1 MEKEKGL
8 EPFIDNNSEIL
19 IVGTFPSGI
28 SICSEQYYANTS
40 HNSFWK
46 LIYKIYEDKDIV
58 PNNYP
63 KRKEVLKKNK
73 IALCDVYSWAARL
86 GNSDSKIDKKNIE
99 YHKLDELLDNHPN
112 IKKIIFNGQEA
123 AKVFKK
129 EFPNITTLAYI
140 AESTSG
146 NRMIYFEE
154 KLANWQDLLSL

>member
-8 EPFIDNNSEIL
+8 EPFIDNDSEIL

-28 SICSEQYYANTS
+28 SICSEQYYANTT

-58 PNNYP
+58 PNNYS

-73 IALCDVYSWAARL
+73 IALCDVYSWAARK
-86 GNSDSKIDKKNIE
+86 GNSDSKIDKKNVE
-99 YHKLDELLDNHPN
+99 YHKLDELLNDYPN
-112 IKKIIFNGQEA
+112 IRKIIFNGQEA

-129 EFPNITTLAYI
+129 EFPNITTLTYI
-140 AESTSG
+140 VESTSG
-146 NRMIYFEE
+146 SRTKSFNE
-154 KLANWQDLLSL
+154 KLYNWKEVL